1 MVSQL
6 HLLIIEPLRVMDYER
21 IVLDSKQDALEGR
34 EAQVKH
40 IKTTRQVQE
49 LDELNWL
56 KKRKMQRY
64 HRRLNQ
70 YDYIQT
76 LKDWF
81 KSLDA
86 DASGEISLEELV
98 VPLLSIGAAENVQEV
113 RDLFR
118 KVDLDG
124 SGQIGFDEFCILLS
138 KGSKGE
144 QHPLNKLCESIDA
157 TGMSIQSE
165 IPRHCR
171 HDLLQALTD
180 VRYQQDFERVEAA
193 LEFESDQQAKRVVS
207 SSSTGHRG
215 GIQHI
220 HRQVLAEASRTRR
233 QLASRERALGV
244 DVDLLS
250 YYNDFNQRP
259 STVSSGDLLPRR
271 LKTKKKKR
279 QPRIVTYTY
288 APGELIP
295 HQTVVPLGEK
305 GRRRPLKH
313 VQPVIR
319 KGSSKGKVPLDLVNP
334 LSRQMKML
342 GLKVVTKDSVQ
353 SSSPE
358 FLKRKVGASG
368 GRWGYLN

>member
-1 MVSQL
+1 
-6 HLLIIEPLRVMDYER
+6 MDYES
-21 IVLDSKQDALEGR
+21 IVSDSRHDAAE
-34 EAQVKH
+34 EKAAQMKH
-40 IKTTRQVQE
+40 VKTTRQVQQ

-56 KKRKMQRY
+56 KKRKMLRY
-64 HRRLNQ
+64 RRRLNE

-81 KSLDA
+81 ESLDA
-86 DASGEISLEELV
+86 DKSGEISLEELV

-113 RDLFR
+113 RSLFR

-124 SGQIGFDEFCILLS
+124 SGQIGFDEFCVLLS

-144 QHPLNKLCESIDA
+144 QHPLKKLCESIDA

-165 IPRHCR
+165 IPKHCR
-171 HDLLQALTD
+171 QDLLQALTD
-180 VRYQQDFERVEAA
+180 VRHRQDLDRVEAA
-193 LEFESDQQAKRVVS
+193 LEFESDQATRVQNRS
-207 SSSTGHRG
+207 PPTNP

-244 DVDLLS
+244 DVDLLG

-259 STVSSGDLLPRR
+259 STVSAGDVLSRSKRR
-271 LKTKKKKR
+271 NKKR
-279 QPRIVTYTY
+279 KPRVVTYTY

-295 HQTVVPLGEK
+295 HRTVIPLGEK

-313 VQPVIR
+313 VQPVLR
-319 KGSSKGKVPLDLVNP
+319 KGSSKGKVPSDLVNP
-334 LSRQMKML
+334 LSQRMEML
-342 GLKVVTKDSVQ
+342 GLKVVTKDSVAT
-353 SSSPE
+353 SSPE